1 MYSIPLM
8 KDSTLTIGSRIAPE
22 EGSASKVLDVD
33 SGSSIIAATT
43 AEREEYLEDARYHSL

>member
-8 KDSTLTIGSRIAPE
+8 KDSTLTIGSRIPPE